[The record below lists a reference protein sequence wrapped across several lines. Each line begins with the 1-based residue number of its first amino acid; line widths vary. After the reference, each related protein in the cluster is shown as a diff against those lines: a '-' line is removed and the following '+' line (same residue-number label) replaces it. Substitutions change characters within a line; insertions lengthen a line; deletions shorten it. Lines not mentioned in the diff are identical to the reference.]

1 MCGKRMEV
9 GSDFQL
15 LVVSPNNTLKVPTE
29 LMSYLSNENVSP
41 KLLRGPLCINVGILI
56 LDLGISK

>member
-41 KLLRGPLCINVGILI
+41 KLQREPLCINVGIY
-56 LDLGISK
+56 

>member
-1 MCGKRMEV
+1 MEV

-29 LMSYLSNENVSP
+29 LMSYLSNENLSR
-41 KLLRGPLCINVGILI
+41 KLQRGPLCINVGIY
-56 LDLGISK
+56 